1 MTQVTM
7 EFTET
12 DLFLCRNGLRIAKRA
27 NGRWISLE
35 PGYHVYQNADEITIE
50 YKASEAGSV
59 S

>member
-1 MTQVTM
+1 M